1 MKYKNIP
8 VDDNK
13 FLYLFPDL
21 SDYTAINRSLV
32 FNGATR
38 SHMVTVTIRDDMAVE
53 DQFEQFFINLR
64 NYWYESAVILDGST
78 ASVTIEDNDSELSLQ
93 YIKNCMCTRMSIYHN
108 MFSTSVVTI
117 GFNGTYSVR
126 EDAGSIS
133 IVVLVL
139 MNSLAKD
146 VVVTLSTMDNTAR
159 GRFAQC
165 LNLHGALLTTY
176 LYSYPCSWNGLHS
189 CV

>member
-13 FLYLFPDL
+13 FLYLSPDL

-38 SHMVTVTIRDDMAVE
+38 YQMVTVSIRDDMVVE
-53 DQFEQFFINLR
+53 DQFERFFINLN

-93 YIKNCMCTRMSIYHN
+93 YKLHVYTCQFITTC
-108 MFSTSVVTI
+108 FLPQWLQL
-117 GFNGTYSVR
+117 
-126 EDAGSIS
+126 D
-133 IVVLVL
+133 L
-139 MNSLAKD
+139 MEP
-146 VVVTLSTMDNTAR
+146 T
-159 GRFAQC
+159 
-165 LNLHGALLTTY
+165 
-176 LYSYPCSWNGLHS
+176 
-189 CV
+189 